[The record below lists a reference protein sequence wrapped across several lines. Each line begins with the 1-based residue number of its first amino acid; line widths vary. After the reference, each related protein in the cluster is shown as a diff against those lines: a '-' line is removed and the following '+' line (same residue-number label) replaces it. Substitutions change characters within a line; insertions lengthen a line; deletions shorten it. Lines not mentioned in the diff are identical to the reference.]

1 MEQTGRSWFRGHC
14 GTERDRINQRRMVI
28 SGMSWMGAWLALIY
42 VIGRGWLSA
51 FAATAASVVPLALGV
66 GMIVAYRRYLGE
78 TDELRRKIEVDAL
91 ALAFGVGLVGAF
103 SYVLLER
110 AGAVVRADPMQLVML
125 MVATYVI
132 GVVLGHRRY
141 GR

>member
-1 MEQTGRSWFRGHC
+1 MEQARRSWFRGHC
-14 GTERDRINQRRMVI
+14 GTDRDRMNQRRMVI
-28 SGMSWMGAWLALIY
+28 SGMAWMGTWLALIY
-42 VIGRGWLSA
+42 VIGRDWLSA

-110 AGAVVRADPMQLVML
+110 AGAVARADPMQLVML

-141 GR
+141 G

>member
-1 MEQTGRSWFRGHC
+1 MEQTGTSWFRGHC

-28 SGMSWMGAWLALIY
+28 SGLSWMGAWLALIY

-103 SYVLLER
+103 SYVLVER

>member
-1 MEQTGRSWFRGHC
+1 MEQARRSWFWGHC
-14 GTERDRINQRRMVI
+14 GTERDRMNQRRMVI
-28 SGMSWMGAWLALIY
+28 TGMSWMGAWLALVY
-42 VIGRGWLSA
+42 VIGQDWLSPS
-51 FAATAASVVPLALGV
+51 AATAASVVPLALGV
-66 GMIVAYRRYLGE
+66 GMIVTYRRYLGE

-91 ALAFGVGLVGAF
+91 SLAFGVGLVGAF

-110 AGAVVRADPMQLVML
+110 AGAVESADPMQLVLL

-141 GR
+141 R

>member
-1 MEQTGRSWFRGHC
+1 
-14 GTERDRINQRRMVI
+14 MVI

-51 FAATAASVVPLALGV
+51 FAATAPSVVPLALGV

-91 ALAFGVGLVGAF
+91 AWRSVSVWSEPSATCCWNALV
-103 SYVLLER
+103 R
-110 AGAVVRADPMQLVML
+110 W
-125 MVATYVI
+125 
-132 GVVLGHRRY
+132 
-141 GR
+141 

>member
-1 MEQTGRSWFRGHC
+1 MEQARRSWWGHC
-14 GTERDRINQRRMVI
+14 GTDRDRMNQRRMVI
-28 SGMSWMGAWLALIY
+28 SGMAWMGAWLALIY
-42 VIGRGWLSA
+42 VISRDWLSA

-110 AGAVVRADPMQLVML
+110 AGAVARADPMQLVIL

-141 GR
+141 G

>member
-1 MEQTGRSWFRGHC
+1 
-14 GTERDRINQRRMVI
+14 
-28 SGMSWMGAWLALIY
+28 
-42 VIGRGWLSA
+42 
-51 FAATAASVVPLALGV
+51 
-66 GMIVAYRRYLGE
+66 MIITYRRYLGE

-110 AGAVVRADPMQLVML
+110 AGTVARADPMQLVML

-141 GR
+141 G

>member
-1 MEQTGRSWFRGHC
+1 MEQTGRSWWGHC
-14 GTERDRINQRRMVI
+14 GTDRDRVNQRRMVI
-28 SGMSWMGAWLALIY
+28 SGMAWMGTWLALIY
-42 VIGRGWLSA
+42 VIGRDWLSG

-66 GMIVAYRRYLGE
+66 GMIIAYRRYLGE

-110 AGAVVRADPMQLVML
+110 AGTVARADPMQLVML

-141 GR
+141 G

>member
-1 MEQTGRSWFRGHC
+1 MEQARRSWFWGHC
-14 GTERDRINQRRMVI
+14 GTDRDRMNQRRMVI
-28 SGMSWMGAWLALIY
+28 SGMAWMGTWLALIY
-42 VIGRGWLSA
+42 VIGRDWLSA

-66 GMIVAYRRYLGE
+66 GMIIAYRRYLGE

-110 AGAVVRADPMQLVML
+110 AGAVARADPMQLVML

-141 GR
+141 G